1 MTGKILIVD
10 DEMDTISYLR
20 LALAPLNFE
29 VIPAINGTEALLL
42 AQSQKPDLII
52 LDVMMPD
59 LDGFEVTRRLRASSE
74 TSNIPIL
81 MFTAKTQITDK
92 IAGFNCGVDIYL
104 TKPVHTVELQANVKA
119 LLAHRQKTTT

>member
-1 MTGKILIVD
+1 MAGKILIVD

-29 VIPAINGTEALLL
+29 VIPAINGTEALLM

-59 LDGFEVTRRLRASSE
+59 LDGFEVTRRLRASPE

-92 IAGFNCGVDIYL
+92 IAGFN
-104 TKPVHTVELQANVKA
+104 
-119 LLAHRQKTTT
+119 LAWISTSPNPCIRSSCRPT